1 MPCAAEQ
8 GVAAFFE
15 KVEKNMKKLLTLI
28 LTISIMASLAA
39 CGERQANNN
48 SGKEEKNP
56 PAQNVTDNVVSNDE
70 DNDKSDKE
78 EIKEEVKE
86 EVKEEAKEET
96 KKPEENKKPSE
107 DKKPQADK
115 TPSEDKK
122 PEENKATAQ
131 EEKPQDATLGQ
142 TLLSAFKAQANSGK
156 DVLSIAEALIANP
169 AIKFSGGA
177 MSIEEGL
184 LSGFDNAEIT
194 GFKSGAMFAPMI
206 GSIAFVGYVFELPEG
221 ADTSAF
227 ISNLKKNANLRW
239 NICVAAE
246 EMVTGSVGNK
256 VFFVMCPTSLEG

>member
-1 MPCAAEQ
+1 
-8 GVAAFFE
+8 
-15 KVEKNMKKLLTLI
+15 MKKLLTLI

-39 CGERQANNN
+39 CGDKPASNN
-48 SGKEEKNP
+48 SSKEENNA

-78 EIKEEVKE
+78 EAKEEV
-86 EVKEEAKEET
+86 KEET

-107 DKKPQADK
+107 DKKPAENK
-115 TPSEDKK
+115 APSEDKK
-122 PEENKATAQ
+122 PEENKAPAQ
-131 EEKPQDATLGQ
+131 DEKPQDTTLGQ

-156 DVLSIAEALIANP
+156 DVLSIAEALITNP

-177 MSIEEGL
+177 MSVEEGL

>member
-1 MPCAAEQ
+1 
-8 GVAAFFE
+8 
-15 KVEKNMKKLLTLI
+15 MKKLLTLI

-48 SGKEEKNP
+48 SGKEENNAP
-56 PAQNVTDNVVSNDE
+56 VENVTDNAVSEDNDE
-70 DNDKSDKE
+70 DKSDKE
-78 EIKEEVKE
+78 EIKEEEKE
-86 EVKEEAKEET
+86 ESKEET

-122 PEENKATAQ
+122 PEENKAPAQ

-156 DVLSIAEALIANP
+156 DVLSIAEALITNP

-177 MSIEEGL
+177 MGVEEGL

-227 ISNLKKNANLRW
+227 ISNLRNNANLRW

-256 VFFVMCPTSLEG
+256 VFFVMCPTSFEE

>member
-1 MPCAAEQ
+1 
-8 GVAAFFE
+8 
-15 KVEKNMKKLLTLI
+15 MKKLLTLI

-39 CGERQANNN
+39 CGDKPTNSN
-48 SGKEEKNP
+48 SGKEENNAP
-56 PAQNVTDNVVSNDE
+56 VENVTDNAVSEDNDE
-70 DNDKSDKE
+70 DKSDKE
-78 EIKEEVKE
+78 EIKEEEKE
-86 EVKEEAKEET
+86 ESKEET

-122 PEENKATAQ
+122 PEENKAPAQ

-156 DVLSIAEALIANP
+156 DVLSIAESLVTNP

-177 MSIEEGL
+177 MSVEEGL
-184 LSGFDNAEIT
+184 LSGFDNTEIT

>member
-1 MPCAAEQ
+1 
-8 GVAAFFE
+8 
-15 KVEKNMKKLLTLI
+15 MKKLLTLI

-48 SGKEEKNP
+48 SGKEENNAP
-56 PAQNVTDNVVSNDE
+56 VENVTDNAVSE
-70 DNDKSDKE
+70 DKDSDKSEKE
-78 EIKEEVKE
+78 ETKEEA
-86 EVKEEAKEET
+86 KEEAKEET

-122 PEENKATAQ
+122 PEENKAPAV

-156 DVLSIAEALIANP
+156 DALAIAEALITNP

-177 MSIEEGL
+177 MGVEEGL
-184 LSGFDNAEIT
+184 LSGFDNTEIT

-227 ISNLKKNANLRW
+227 ISNLRNNANLRW

>member
-1 MPCAAEQ
+1 
-8 GVAAFFE
+8 
-15 KVEKNMKKLLTLI
+15 MKKLLTLI

-39 CGERQANNN
+39 CGDKTTNSN
-48 SGKEEKNP
+48 SGKEENNA
-56 PAQNVTDNVVSNDE
+56 PAQNVTDNALSDDK
-70 DNDKSDKE
+70 DNDKSEKE

-86 EVKEEAKEET
+86 ETKEEI

-107 DKKPQADK
+107 DKKPEADK
-115 TPSEDKK
+115 APSEDKK
-122 PEENKATAQ
+122 PEENKAPVE

-156 DVLSIAEALIANP
+156 DALAIAEALVTNP
-169 AIKFSGGA
+169 AIKFNGGA
-177 MSIEEGL
+177 MSVEEGL

-221 ADTSAF
+221 ADTTAF
-227 ISNLKKNANLRW
+227 ISNLRKNANLRW
-239 NICVAAE
+239 NICVEAE
-246 EMVTGSVGNK
+246 EMVTGSAGNK

>member
-1 MPCAAEQ
+1 
-8 GVAAFFE
+8 
-15 KVEKNMKKLLTLI
+15 MKKLLTLI

-48 SGKEEKNP
+48 SGKEENNAP
-56 PAQNVTDNVVSNDE
+56 VENVTDNAVSE
-70 DNDKSDKE
+70 DKDSDKSEKE
-78 EIKEEVKE
+78 ET
-86 EVKEEAKEET
+86 KEEAKEET

-122 PEENKATAQ
+122 PEENKAPAV

-156 DVLSIAEALIANP
+156 DALAIAEALITNP

-177 MSIEEGL
+177 MGVEEGL
-184 LSGFDNAEIT
+184 LSGFDNTEIT

-227 ISNLKKNANLRW
+227 ISNLRNNANLRW

>member
-1 MPCAAEQ
+1 
-8 GVAAFFE
+8 
-15 KVEKNMKKLLTLI
+15 MKKLLTLI

-48 SGKEEKNP
+48 SGKEENNAP
-56 PAQNVTDNVVSNDE
+56 VENVTDNAVSE
-70 DNDKSDKE
+70 DKDSDKSEKE
-78 EIKEEVKE
+78 ET
-86 EVKEEAKEET
+86 KEEAKEET

-107 DKKPQADK
+107 DKKPQSDK

-122 PEENKATAQ
+122 PEENKAPAV

-156 DVLSIAEALIANP
+156 DALAIAEALITNP

-177 MSIEEGL
+177 MGVEEGL
-184 LSGFDNAEIT
+184 LSGFDNTEIT

-227 ISNLKKNANLRW
+227 ISNLRNNANLRW

>member
-1 MPCAAEQ
+1 
-8 GVAAFFE
+8 
-15 KVEKNMKKLLTLI
+15 MKKLLTLI

-39 CGERQANNN
+39 CGDKPTNSN
-48 SGKEEKNP
+48 SGKEENNA

-78 EIKEEVKE
+78 ETKEEVKE
-86 EVKEEAKEET
+86 ESKEET
-96 KKPEENKKPSE
+96 KKPEESKK
-107 DKKPQADK
+107 
-115 TPSEDKK
+115 PSEDKK
-122 PEENKATAQ
+122 PEENKAPSEDKKPQADKAPSEDKKPEENKAPVE

-142 TLLSAFKAQANSGK
+142 TLLSAFKTQANSGK

-177 MSIEEGL
+177 MSVEEGL

>member
-1 MPCAAEQ
+1 
-8 GVAAFFE
+8 
-15 KVEKNMKKLLTLI
+15 MKKLLTLI
-28 LTISIMASLAA
+28 LTISIMASLTA
-39 CGERQANNN
+39 CGDKAVNNDA
-48 SGKEEKNP
+48 GKKEDSAVNVQTEDTAKDEEKG
-56 PAQNVTDNVVSNDE
+56 E
-70 DNDKSDKE
+70 
-78 EIKEEVKE
+78 KEEVKE
-86 EVKEEAKEET
+86 EEKEAAKEEAKEET

-122 PEENKATAQ
+122 PEENKAPAV

-142 TLLSAFKAQANSGK
+142 TLLSAFKTQANSGK
-156 DVLSIAEALIANP
+156 DALAIAEALVTNP

-177 MSIEEGL
+177 MSVEEGL

-221 ADTSAF
+221 ADTAAF

-239 NICVAAE
+239 NICVEAE

>member
-1 MPCAAEQ
+1 
-8 GVAAFFE
+8 
-15 KVEKNMKKLLTLI
+15 MKKLLTLI
-28 LTISIMASLAA
+28 LTISIVASLTA
-39 CGERQANNN
+39 CGDKAVNNDAEK
-48 SGKEEKNP
+48 KEESETV
-56 PAQNVTDNVVSNDE
+56 NVQTE
-70 DNDKSDKE
+70 DTVKE
-78 EIKEEVKE
+78 EENSEEEETKEEVKE
-86 EVKEEAKEET
+86 ESKEEV

-107 DKKPQADK
+107 DKKPQEDK

-122 PEENKATAQ
+122 PEENKAPAQ
-131 EEKPQDATLGQ
+131 EEKPQDSTLGQ

-177 MSIEEGL
+177 MSVEEGL

-227 ISNLKKNANLRW
+227 ISNLRNNANLRW

-246 EMVTGSVGNK
+246 EMVTGSAGNK
-256 VFFVMCPTSLEG
+256 VFFVMCPTTLEG

>member
-1 MPCAAEQ
+1 
-8 GVAAFFE
+8 
-15 KVEKNMKKLLTLI
+15 MKKLLTLI

-48 SGKEEKNP
+48 SGKEENNAP
-56 PAQNVTDNVVSNDE
+56 VENVTDNAVSEDNDE
-70 DNDKSDKE
+70 DKSDKE
-78 EIKEEVKE
+78 EIKEEEKE
-86 EVKEEAKEET
+86 ESKEET

-122 PEENKATAQ
+122 PEENKAPAQ

-156 DVLSIAEALIANP
+156 DVLSIAEALITNP

-177 MSIEEGL
+177 MGVEEGL

-227 ISNLKKNANLRW
+227 ISNLRNNANLRW